1 MWGLFGHKP
10 KKREPVAA
18 KACRV
23 TWQYEHPP
31 EVLAFSKEADP
42 RNFAAWVPTVFD
54 TDAITRRQL
63 VSLYAEFCEV
73 HEVRPMAWQR
83 FNLSLKPSGFQ
94 RHRLS
99 APGRPWVYRI
109 ARPGSALVLKMQPRT
124 VAQATE
130 TRRAA
135 A

>member
-10 KKREPVAA
+10 KKCEPVAA
-18 KACRV
+18 EACRIA
-23 TWQYEHPP
+23 WQYVHPA
-31 EVLAFSKEADP
+31 EVLAYEREADP
-42 RNFAAWVPTVFD
+42 RDFAGWVPTVFD
-54 TDAITRRQL
+54 AEAITRRQL

-99 APGRPWVYRI
+99 TPGRPWVYRI
-109 ARPGSALVLKMQPRT
+109 ARPGSAIVLKMPPRA
-124 VAQATE
+124 VATALG